1 MSTKAMALAF
11 ALSLIPAAVADN
23 DFKPIFDGRTLSGWE
38 TPEPFYW
45 TIEDGAITG
54 RITKDRP
61 CNTNQYLVWTGG
73 ELADFE
79 LKLKSRLNG
88 ESVNNGFQF
97 RSRLL
102 PDHDV
107 CGYQVDNNLKTDW
120 LVRLY
125 DEYGRHDLAFRGQR
139 TIYEKNG
146 DRVFERIHEPADP
159 AWFKL
164 EDWHD
169 YHLICVSNKITLS
182 INGRLAAEVED
193 NDPRRFEPQGIF
205 ALQLHSGPPTV
216 VQFKDIE
223 LKILKPA
230 AQLPKSPRLT
240 TAQIN
245 LQKEAAAWWP
255 LDAGGHGAQRWL
267 RLNPAF
273 YQFEMNVRAAGPRA
287 TPNGNVILMQG
298 AHFEAD
304 PTLLSETKAFTL
316 HLRARDPES
325 KWIGALITKQNAF
338 ALTAS
343 TNLVFT
349 VGGNQLTAAIS
360 GDRDAWQ
367 DITARYDRSS
377 LTLFQNGVRI
387 ANLESTRNPA
397 PLAKNSSP
405 LLISAAF
412 ANGKIVNQFTGE
424 LEFAALWSRAL
435 SDREVSDLCGGR

>member
-1 MSTKAMALAF
+1 MPTKAMALAI
-11 ALSLIPAAVADN
+11 AVSVMQAAAADN
-23 DFKPIFDGRTLSGWE
+23 DFKPIFDGRTLNGWQ
-38 TPEPFYW
+38 TPNPTYW

-102 PDHDV
+102 LDRDV

-139 TIYEKNG
+139 TIYESNG
-146 DRVFERIHEPADP
+146 DRVLERIHEPADP

-205 ALQLHSGPPTV
+205 ALQLHSGPPTL
-216 VQFKDIE
+216 VQFKEIE

-230 AQLPKSPRLT
+230 AQLPNLPQP
-240 TAQIN
+240 TAAQSA
-245 LQKEAAAWWP
+245 LQKEALAWWP
-255 LDAGGHGAQRWL
+255 LDAGGHGAQPWL

-273 YQFEMNVRAAGPRA
+273 YQFEMNVRASGPRA
-287 TPNGNVILMQG
+287 TPNGKVMLMQG

-304 PTLLSETKAFTL
+304 PALLSETKAFTL
-316 HLRARDPES
+316 HLRARDPEG

-349 VGGNQLTAAIS
+349 VGGNRLTAAIS
-360 GDRDAWQ
+360 GDRGAWQ
-367 DITARYDRSS
+367 NITARYDDSN
-377 LTLFQNGVRI
+377 LTLFQNGARI
-387 ANLESTRNPA
+387 ANLNATPTA
-397 PLAKNSSP
+397 ALPKNNSA
-405 LLISAAF
+405 LLLCAASV
-412 ANGKIVNQFTGE
+412 NGMITNHFKGE
-424 LEFAALWSRAL
+424 LETAALWARAL
-435 SDREVSDLCGGR
+435 TDAEIAAISDW